1 MFELDSSSFAD
12 AIRKAKPLKHGKNF
26 CLASIWVVYNEK
38 LRTTEVEGVTQAYH
52 LRKLVNANDS
62 DKYAIAVCGSPN
74 NNVLMIQTPALEHE
88 ETVDWKLDMIEIN
101 TQTG

>member
-1 MFELDSSSFAD
+1 MFELDFSSFGD

-26 CLASIWVVYNEK
+26 CLASFWLVYNEK

-52 LRKLVNANDS
+52 MRKLVNANDV

-74 NNVLMIQTPALEHE
+74 NNVLMIQTPALEYKE
-88 ETVDWKLDMIEIN
+88 RTDWKFNMVEIN
-101 TQTG
+101 TQTE